1 MRLDLLTISSG
12 EVGLLEVGHI
22 FFAVFRDE
30 LFVEDEVLLESVEER
45 GRLFL
50 LDVFDLVCAVL
61 SVHQDDDFEVSVYL
75 DCLLFAVELQLALSR
90 LFLVVVVAVQQVVHA
105 AVDFVEVLHDD
116 SVAFFDE
123 YRQSVE
129 DRGDSVDVRWCEVL
143 DLALI
148 FLAHLHLEVDD
159 LLLYRLFHDR

>member
-1 MRLDLLTISSG
+1 M
-12 EVGLLEVGHI
+12 
-22 FFAVFRDE
+22 
-30 LFVEDEVLLESVEER
+30 
-45 GRLFL
+45 
-50 LDVFDLVCAVL
+50 
-61 SVHQDDDFEVSVYL
+61 YL